1 MFKYLYIAMF
11 IIDAFSLVACLRFF
25 LKTKK
30 REIGVL
36 VLWFGSRF
44 LSALSPYFLYVYMD
58 WNTEHIYSFSVLFE
72 GFLMYYLFLLLLSK
86 KHWLD
91 KFLFTIPLTIFV
103 VEFYFLEHYYDVMY
117 ITHVFYYAFVSALLI
132 WLINREKIP
141 QPFQYFMNLLLVF
154 HVTAF
159 IFMLNLTFLK
169 NSYNLGTYLYPVFW
183 LTYIFFDLLSIH
195 YFRKHYPNIQEQV

>member
-1 MFKYLYIAMF
+1 MLKYLYYALF
-11 IIDAFSLVACLRFF
+11 IIDAFTLVACLRYF

-30 REIGVL
+30 RKIGVL

-44 LSALSPYFLYVYMD
+44 LSALFPYILYIYMD
-58 WNTEHIYSFSVLFE
+58 WKTEYIGSFSVLLE

-86 KHWLD
+86 KQWFDQL
-91 KFLFTIPLTIFV
+91 LFMIPLTIFV
-103 VEFYFLEHYYDVMY
+103 VEFYFLENYYDVMY
-117 ITHVFYYAFVSALLI
+117 VTHVFYYVFVSVLLI

-159 IFMLNLTFLK
+159 IFMLNLNFL
-169 NSYNLGTYLYPVFW
+169 NSNYNLGTYLFPVFW
-183 LTYIFFDLLSIH
+183 LTYIVFDILSIL
-195 YFRKHYPNIQEQV
+195 YFRKQYLHIQEQV